1 MGLTRYRDLIAAAAA
16 AAVFGYLVVHTLY
29 RYFPPITGWTG
40 LSLLAVAAAGPALS
54 CAALSCSTI
63 RRFDAHDCSNDN
75 TCDHIVA
82 LARRLFGEAG
92 CQEALALVDQ

>member
-1 MGLTRYRDLIAAAAA
+1 M
-16 AAVFGYLVVHTLY
+16 
-29 RYFPPITGWTG
+29 
-40 LSLLAVAAAGPALS
+40 
-54 CAALSCSTI
+54 SCSTI

-92 CQEALALVDQ
+92 CQEALALVDQYGIEPHEPGVHLVKRNILELSDGKKTRLPYWM